1 MPYSRP
7 NLIIYRLNFE
17 NISNSFRAMR
27 EQHMDR
33 QTYIHR
39 SFECGSNSP
48 SLKLGLY
55 ILFGYLS
62 LFRGF
67 DLSATGL
74 ISRLQ
79 VEGRRAVMPSLCFC
93 IPSGH
98 SKYWLSLFSEGRV
111 SRLVGQGG
119 RSWPVYTPRPLA
131 LGHEINLK
139 CFFIIF

>member
-1 MPYSRP
+1 MKSQVTREKAVAARTQKLFRSRA
-7 NLIIYRLNFE
+7 LNSTILE
-17 NISNSFRAMR
+17 LN
-27 EQHMDR
+27 
-33 QTYIHR
+33 R
-39 SFECGSNSP
+39 SFEFGSNSP

-55 ILFGYLS
+55 ILLLGYLS

-98 SKYWLSLFSEGRV
+98 SKYWLSLFSEGRG

-131 LGHEINLK
+131 LGHEIDLK